1 MPKQDHKTFK
11 NVVAKL
17 TVGLWIEKKLGLKS
31 NNEYYA
37 YQSAEHSE
45 KLQVY
50 KCRVWT
56 GLVELRWVG
65 LGWGGLGWV
74 GLGKVGLSYER
85 LG

>member
-1 MPKQDHKTFK
+1 MPKQDHKTLK

-56 GLVELRWVG
+56 GWV
-65 LGWGGLGWV
+65 GLGWV
-74 GLGKVGLSYER
+74 GLGRVRKGWVKLRKVR

>member
-50 KCRVWT
+50 KCRV
-56 GLVELRWVG
+56 
-65 LGWGGLGWV
+65 
-74 GLGKVGLSYER
+74 
-85 LG
+85 